1 MGSIL
6 EYLFCNVIYNERLVA
21 MRAETKR
28 DMNRDEVL
36 KIVRSAKSTGLTA
49 AQISLRTGKS
59 RKFINQAFIDLSQE
73 NLVAKT
79 GFRRDSSNVW
89 VAVDA

>member
-1 MGSIL
+1 
-6 EYLFCNVIYNERLVA
+6 

-28 DMNRDEVL
+28 DMNREEVL
-36 KIVRSAKSTGLTA
+36 KIVRSAKSNGLTA

>member
-1 MGSIL
+1 
-6 EYLFCNVIYNERLVA
+6 